1 MSKVKQLKY
10 SVRPGDFK
18 GVLLGPTSR
27 RCAGYIRISQYLREK
42 GCNRLA
48 KFFAQRLQTTGNYIS
63 STARIARSVKFP
75 HPTAIVIGSGV
86 IVEENVVIF
95 QSVTLGGAR
104 MGDFQRNNY
113 PAIGAGTVIFS
124 GTAIVGKVR
133 VGRNCVIGANSVV
146 LSDVPDN
153 SVCVGAPARIVSTL
167 PQRNVD

>member
-10 SVRPGDFK
+10 SVRPGDLK
-18 GVLLGPTSR
+18 GILLGPTTR
-27 RCAGYIRISQYLREK
+27 RCAGYIRVSQYLREK
-42 GCNRLA
+42 GLNRLA
-48 KFFAQRLQTTGNYIS
+48 KFFSQRLQATGNYIS
-63 STARIARSVKFP
+63 STARIDRSVKFP

-86 IVEENVVIF
+86 IVEEKVVIF

-113 PAIGAGTVIFS
+113 PIIGAGTVIFS
-124 GTAIVGKVR
+124 GTAIIGKVR

-146 LSDVPDN
+146 LSDIPDN

-167 PQRNVD
+167 PQRNMD

>member
-1 MSKVKQLKY
+1 M
-10 SVRPGDFK
+10 
-18 GVLLGPTSR
+18 
-27 RCAGYIRISQYLREK
+27 
-42 GCNRLA
+42 
-48 KFFAQRLQTTGNYIS
+48 
-63 STARIARSVKFP
+63 
-75 HPTAIVIGSGV
+75 

-104 MGDFQRNNY
+104 MGDFQCNNY